1 MRCTFRAAPR
11 HHRIDR
17 IPLANGPTASSSVR
31 IGACFFSLFFFVGFF
46 FLPWNQRRSH
56 GHPGGIPRRALRTF
70 YQSIDNFIVQRKDL
84 TNGAPMLP
92 EIRSRISIELE
103 TLLVDPVLQNIEDQG
118 RAENERSP
126 LDCEIRSQR
135 IRDSLVRFDRSDE
148 SDERTMVGWPFCL
161 FRF

>member
-1 MRCTFRAAPR
+1 
-11 HHRIDR
+11 
-17 IPLANGPTASSSVR
+17 
-31 IGACFFSLFFFVGFF
+31 
-46 FLPWNQRRSH
+46 
-56 GHPGGIPRRALRTF
+56 
-70 YQSIDNFIVQRKDL
+70 
-84 TNGAPMLP
+84 MLP